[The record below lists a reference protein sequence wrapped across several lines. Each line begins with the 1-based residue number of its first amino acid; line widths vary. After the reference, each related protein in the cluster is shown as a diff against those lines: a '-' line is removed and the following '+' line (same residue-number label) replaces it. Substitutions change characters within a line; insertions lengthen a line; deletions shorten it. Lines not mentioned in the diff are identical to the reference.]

1 MDPVLPLAHI
11 LAGNLALALDASGIA
26 LLIAALLVA
35 GLVVG
40 LLSGLLGI
48 GGGGIL
54 VPVLYETFTALGVDP
69 AIRMHMALG
78 TTLAIIVPTSL
89 RSFAAHRAKGSA
101 DMALVKRMAP
111 WVVAGVVLGS
121 VVAGGASGTA
131 LKWVWVVFGTTM
143 AAKMWFGR
151 DEWRLADDIPK
162 SYGVEAYA
170 MFVGFVSVLIS
181 IGGAALVVA
190 FMTLYGRNVLQAV
203 GTSSGFG
210 PLIAIPGVIGYA
222 VTGFGVET
230 GLPLSLG
237 YVSVLTAAIVIPAS
251 VLAAPLGVRLAHGI
265 SKRRLEQAFALFLVL
280 VVLRF
285 LYVIF
290 TGH

>member
-11 LAGNLALALDASGIA
+11 LAGNLALALDASGIT
-26 LLIAALLVA
+26 LLVAALLVA

-54 VPVLYETFTALGVDP
+54 VPVLYETFAALGVDP

-162 SYGVEAYA
+162 SHGVEAYA

-222 VTGFGVET
+222 VTGFGVDT

-265 SKRRLEQAFALFLVL
+265 SKRRLEQAFALFLV
-280 VVLRF
+280 VVVARF

>member
-1 MDPVLPLAHI
+1 MSHELA
-11 LAGNLALALDASGIA
+11 LSGSNLAMLVGA
-26 LLIAALLVA
+26 LLAAGV
-35 GLVVG
+35 VVG
-40 LLSGLLGI
+40 MLSGLLGI

-69 AIRMHMALG
+69 SIRMHVALA

-89 RSFAAHRAKGSA
+89 RSFAAHRAKGSV
-101 DMALVKRMAP
+101 DQALIRRMAP

-121 VVAGGASGTA
+121 FVAGAASSTA
-131 LKWVWVVFGTTM
+131 LKWVWVAFGSTM

-151 DEWRLADDIPK
+151 EEWRLADDVPRGF
-162 SYGVEAYA
+162 GVEAYA
-170 MFVGFVSVLIS
+170 LFVGFLSVLIS

-190 FMTLYGRNVLQAV
+190 YMTLYGRSVLQSV

-210 PLIAIPGVIGYA
+210 PLIAIPGVIGYVVA
-222 VTGFGVET
+222 GWGVPT

-237 YVSVLTAAIVIPAS
+237 YVNLLAAAVVIPAS

-265 SKRRLEQAFALFLVL
+265 PKRRLEQAFALFLV
-280 VVLRF
+280 VVVARF
-285 LYVIF
+285 LYVLA
-290 TGH
+290 TGQ

>member
-1 MDPVLPLAHI
+1 LDPVLPLAHI
-11 LAGNLALALDASGIA
+11 LAGNLALALDASGIT
-26 LLIAALLVA
+26 LLVAALLVA

-54 VPVLYETFTALGVDP
+54 VPVLYETFAALGVDP

-162 SYGVEAYA
+162 SHGVEAYA

-222 VTGFGVET
+222 VTGFGVDT

-265 SKRRLEQAFALFLVL
+265 SKRRLEQAFALFLV
-280 VVLRF
+280 VVVARF